1 VLYTIQNEAL
11 YNYVVR
17 FVNKQ
22 PVMMAHV
29 HVDYVTLHHS
39 SPSVVNYT
47 AAVVAYV
54 SRRSSVS
61 DLNID
66 DELYNV
72 NVTISRHA

>member
-1 VLYTIQNEAL
+1 
-11 YNYVVR
+11 
-17 FVNKQ
+17 
-22 PVMMAHV
+22 MAHV